1 LYQAGYF
8 HAKTL
13 NIDGV
18 ICTIGTANIDIRSFS
33 LNYEANAV
41 IYDEEK
47 AQELER
53 DFLEDLKHCIEWR
66 VEEYEKRSVYLRLRD
81 SLARLASP
89 LL

>member
-1 LYQAGYF
+1 
-8 HAKTL
+8 
-13 NIDGV
+13 V
-18 ICTIGTANIDIRSFS
+18 ICTIGSANMYIRSFS
-33 LNYEANAV
+33 LNYEAISV
-41 IYDEEK
+41 IYYEEK

-66 VEEYEKRSVYLRLRD
+66 VVEYVKRSVSLRLRD